1 MSVISFSC
9 LFTKPLFVYIFSEE
23 KRTANIIADDE
34 TGVTC
39 LVIDRDSFNHLIAN
53 LEDIKTRYVDLSE
66 RKKIVH
72 QEFKSLKL
80 SDLRI
85 IATLGVGGFGRVE
98 LVQIAGDTK
107 NRSFALKQMKK
118 SQVCSRH

>member
-1 MSVISFSC
+1 MI
-9 LFTKPLFVYIFSEE
+9 
-23 KRTANIIADDE
+23 
-34 TGVTC
+34 
-39 LVIDRDSFNHLIAN
+39 IDRDSYHLLIAN
-53 LEDIKTRYVDLSE
+53 LEEVKTRYVDLSD

-72 QEFKSLKL
+72 QEFKALKL

-107 NRSFALKQMKK
+107 HRSFALKQMKK
-118 SQVCSRH
+118 SQVRTKLAIFRNFMK